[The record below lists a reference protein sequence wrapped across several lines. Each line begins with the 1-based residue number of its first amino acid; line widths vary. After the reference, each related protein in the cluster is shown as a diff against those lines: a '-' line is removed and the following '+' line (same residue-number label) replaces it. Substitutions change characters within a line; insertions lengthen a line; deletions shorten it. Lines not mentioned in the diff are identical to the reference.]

1 MQCKRVGSNKI
12 IYMYNNRL
20 DNLTV
25 DCITSCLIERLQAQL
40 EASIQ
45 QGGLQS
51 NPDLFS
57 GSFGVWFSLYQCQK
71 HLPERV
77 SELLLAESLEALLK
91 YYRYN
96 QKDLSCSGGL
106 AGIGWLLEYLYSDQQ
121 WSIDHNDELAEL
133 YLKVLSVETWEKDY
147 EFILGLTGYAPFVLR
162 RAGRCKRSMQL
173 AVAWLTQLE
182 LLAQYDQHGGC
193 FWVTPLS
200 SSFRKK
206 RHNPLHQE
214 VNLGMAHGVV
224 GTLNA
229 LCKAAEI
236 PELRGRALRLINAG
250 AQYLLR
256 QQNDKSYL
264 SLYPYLAGE
273 QQSSRLGWCYGDLP
287 IALLFSRLAVIT
299 ANDVYAKHCHA
310 LIQHILARNAG
321 SGQVSDG
328 GICHGAAGIWLVL
341 NQIHQLNYGRFDTD
355 NLGYWAGWLL
365 DHFFKHQDTG
375 MGFACYMKGNF
386 TQSDGLLEGNAGVLL
401 VLLLVK
407 GYSADWLDLLLLA

>member
-1 MQCKRVGSNKI
+1 
-12 IYMYNNRL
+12 MYNNRL
-20 DNLTV
+20 DNFTV
-25 DCITSCLIERLQAQL
+25 DNITSFLIERLQAQL
-40 EASIQ
+40 AASIQ
-45 QGGLQS
+45 QDGLQS

-77 SELLLAESLEALLK
+77 SEVLLAESLEALLK
-91 YYRYN
+91 YYRYT

-106 AGIGWLLEYLYSDQQ
+106 AGIGWLLEYLHSDQQ
-121 WSIDHNDELAEL
+121 WSIDHNDELEEL

-162 RAGRCKRSMQL
+162 RAGRCKRSLQL
-173 AVAWLTQLE
+173 ASAWLKQLE

-193 FWVTPLS
+193 FWETPLS

-229 LCKAAEI
+229 LCKATEI
-236 PELRGRALRLINAG
+236 PELRVRALRLVSAG
-250 AQYLLR
+250 AAYLLR

-264 SLYPYLAGE
+264 SVYPYLAGE

-287 IALLFSRLAVIT
+287 IALLFSRIAGLTGNAS
-299 ANDVYAKHCHA
+299 YAQHSDA
-310 LIQHILARNAG
+310 LIQHIFTRSAENG
-321 SGQVSDG
+321 FVSDG
-328 GICHGAAGIWLVL
+328 GICHGAAGV
-341 NQIHQLNYGRFDTD
+341 
-355 NLGYWAGWLL
+355 WLL
-365 DHFFKHQDTG
+365 LQQIQNLNLCPFDAGKLKYWENWLLEHFSQHQDTG
-375 MGFACYMKGNF
+375 LGFACYWKGSF

-401 VLLLVK
+401 VLLIVQ